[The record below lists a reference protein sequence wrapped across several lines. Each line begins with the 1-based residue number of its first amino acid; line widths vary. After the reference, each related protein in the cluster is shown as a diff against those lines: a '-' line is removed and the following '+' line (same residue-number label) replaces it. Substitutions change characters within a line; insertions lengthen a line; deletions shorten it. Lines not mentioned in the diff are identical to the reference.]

1 MVWTIKYNSKYNGE
15 FIFGGELFEYNGDK
29 YHEELYTKA
38 YYDPQYSII
47 FDSIY
52 TVNKINNRIKY
63 ITDNDSNKLNRKIFI
78 KLNSGVIIV
87 TKEYKN

>member
-15 FIFGGELFEYNGDK
+15 FIFGGDLSEYNGDK
-29 YHEELYTKA
+29 YHEELYTKT